1 MQWEGRYHALAKD
14 EQCFLRCERLEL
26 PMSQMGHRTNP
37 LTRERAARETI
48 QRERSVAEGTV

>member
-26 PMSQMGHRTNP
+26 PMSQMGQT
-37 LTRERAARETI
+37 ATI
-48 QRERSVAEGTV
+48 ISGALSPFLPDADIYDIYAG